1 MYNFWSSVQATFSSL
16 YNNACAALPSLPPA
30 FQLPARL
37 SRKLAQV
44 TSALLLSSVVVQ
56 PPEKEWL
63 RWCGKH
69 YEVSSPLHLCQ
80 LRTLAQPHP
89 DTLLRPVLGRFFS
102 RRPRR
107 SMDTSK
113 EIRGP
118 VARLSLQY
126 VSFPDQVEGLLVVGC
141 APCTEPLSSVL
152 FTVPAEQPYLQGE
165 THGSIVID
173 VSTSWTLG
181 QPLADVPT
189 QEEFSG
195 DLRLTAFASSGDD
208 TSPSILLFNKTI
220 SAPFIGLE
228 IVFDL
233 SSLQASP
240 SQYNITC
247 SAQRLDKTNQTFVV
261 DSTLRYLPP
270 NPYGGST
277 VKLDRR
283 TGGLLVQ
290 EQAGW
295 VPLFPT
301 GYYTVYSGDEEKD
314 HALLDEMVAK
324 GSASLVQS
332 LGLQKEEVLMC
343 GLVF

>member
-1 MYNFWSSVQATFSSL
+1 
-16 YNNACAALPSLPPA
+16 
-30 FQLPARL
+30 
-37 SRKLAQV
+37 
-44 TSALLLSSVVVQ
+44 
-56 PPEKEWL
+56 
-63 RWCGKH
+63 
-69 YEVSSPLHLCQ
+69 
-80 LRTLAQPHP
+80 
-89 DTLLRPVLGRFFS
+89 
-102 RRPRR
+102 
-107 SMDTSK
+107 MDSSK
-113 EIRGP
+113 EVRGP
-118 VARLSLQY
+118 VARFSLQY
-126 VSFPDQVEGLLVVGC
+126 VSFPDQIEGLLAVDC

-152 FTVPAEQPYLQGE
+152 LTVPAEQPYLQGE

-181 QPLADVPT
+181 QPLADPPT

-195 DLRLTAFASSGDD
+195 DLRLTAFTASGDK

-220 SAPFIGLE
+220 SAPFVGLE
-228 IVFDL
+228 IDFDL
-233 SSLQASP
+233 SSLQASL

-290 EQAGW
+290 EEAGW
-295 VPLFPT
+295 VPLFST

-324 GSASLVQS
+324 GSVSLAPS
-332 LGLQKEEVLMC
+332 YAGEVLTTCSYGPGTTRCTSSRRTATSRRSSPSCATPKRQVFVLSIVRLSANPGVDHLEATIMPQLYIMLDLRHAYRDKK
-343 GLVF
+343 LVRDAALALRSSKRLLLWYTADE